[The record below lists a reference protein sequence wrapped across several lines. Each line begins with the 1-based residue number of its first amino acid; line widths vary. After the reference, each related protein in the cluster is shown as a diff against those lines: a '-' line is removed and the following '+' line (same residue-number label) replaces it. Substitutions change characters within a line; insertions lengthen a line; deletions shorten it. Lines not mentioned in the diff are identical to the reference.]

1 MENAVCIAEID
12 GSANPNPGPG
22 GWGVYLEGPGIRKEI
37 HGALA
42 YTTNNLA
49 EYRAFLE
56 AVRLAKDLGIK
67 KLLVRTDSQLVY
79 NQFLG
84 RWRASDS
91 KIEQA
96 LSEVRKE
103 IKISKVQVEIEWV
116 RRKKN
121 KRADDLSKKWL
132 DKK

>member
-37 HGALA
+37 HGALS

-67 KLLVRTDSQLVY
+67 KIACAYRQSACVQPIS
-79 NQFLG
+79 
-84 RWRASDS
+84 W
-91 KIEQA
+91 A
-96 LSEVRKE
+96 LEGV
-103 IKISKVQVEIEWV
+103 
-116 RRKKN
+116 
-121 KRADDLSKKWL
+121 
-132 DKK
+132 